1 MEIGWISAVM
11 AGDGI
16 DPLDDE
22 AVILLPVAKE
32 KITEYLRRHPE
43 AVIDD
48 LQDNQGCYPEILR
61 RYGCTVFDIISRDC
75 TLEELNTFL
84 SAAYPL
90 THEQFESGLCRMLEV
105 KWRRPDGKPG
115 TEDMLEQAR
124 RWDEMRDYPEEGRV
138 IKLER
143 GFS

>member
-1 MEIGWISAVM
+1 M

-22 AVILLPVAKE
+22 AVILLPTEKE
-32 KITEYLRRHPE
+32 KIAEYLRRHPE

-61 RYGCTVFDIISRDC
+61 RHGCTVFDIISRDY

-84 SAAYPL
+84 SSVYPL
-90 THEQFESGLCRMLEV
+90 THEQFESGLRRMLEV
-105 KWRRPDGKPG
+105 KWRRLDGKPR
-115 TEDMLEQAR
+115 TEDILEQAR
-124 RWDEMRDYPEEGRV
+124 RWDKMRDRPEEGQV